1 MAQPHRIICTVTNDL
16 TYDQR
21 MRRICRTLSEAG
33 YEVWLVGR
41 VLPHSIALDEM
52 PFRQIRLHCRW
63 RKGFAFYAEF
73 NVRLFFF
80 LLKNHFDAVGVVD
93 TDTLTAGTLASLL
106 KNKKR
111 VFDAHEYFTEV
122 PEVVNRR
129 GVRAFWGAVERL
141 FLPFYRHAYTV
152 GPALADIF
160 TQKYGILFHVVRNVP
175 VQLPP
180 PPPPV
185 SGPKILLYQGA
196 LNEGRG
202 IEAAIAAMRVLPEGY
217 ELHLAG
223 EGDLSDSLREMARDL
238 GDKVRFLGYLR
249 PDDLRVRT
257 RTAWLGINLLEN
269 KGQSYYFSLANK
281 FFDYVQARVP
291 VLTMNFPE
299 YAALNQEFPVAVL
312 VNDLSPNLI
321 AQTILALAADDAART
336 RLIAAC
342 DAAAGVWNWER
353 ESRVLLGVWESVL
366 GGKK

>member
-41 VLPHSIALDEM
+41 ELPHSIALDEM
-52 PFRQIRLHCRW
+52 PFRQIRLLCRW

-80 LLKNHFDAVGVVD
+80 LLKNRFDAVGVVD
-93 TDTLTAGTLASLL
+93 TDTLAAGTLASLL

-129 GVRAFWGAVERL
+129 WVRAFWAGVERL

-152 GPALADIF
+152 GPALAHIF
-160 TQKYGILFHVVRNVP
+160 TQKHDISFHVVRNVP

-180 PPPPV
+180 PPPFI
-185 SGPKILLYQGA
+185 SDTKILLYQGA

-202 IEAAIAAMRVLPEGY
+202 IEAAIAAMRLLPDGF

-223 EGDLSDSLREMARDL
+223 EGDLSDTLREMARDL

-257 RTAWLGINLLEN
+257 RMAWLGINLLEN

-299 YAALNQEFPVAVL
+299 YAALNQEFPVAIL
-312 VNDLSPNLI
+312 LNDLSPDLI
-321 AQTILALAADDAART
+321 AETIKHLAEDEPT
-336 RLIAAC
+336 RKKLISAC
-342 DAAAGVWNWER
+342 DAAASVWNWEQ
-353 ESRVLLGVWESVL
+353 EAQVLVRVWEAAL
-366 GGKK
+366 GKA